1 MHSVSFSLPS
11 STDISDVP
19 TLVKRDPN
27 CRTVDD
33 GESYGE
39 TEGLRILDEFR
50 KLYETRIEK
59 IDQESIDDSDRVS
72 VSSSFVIVSLYLL
85 PILFV
90 LFIYSL

>member
-1 MHSVSFSLPS
+1 MDV
-11 STDISDVP
+11 SDVP
-19 TLVKRDPN
+19 TLVKRDPD
-27 CRTVDD
+27 CRTVD

-59 IDQESIDDSDRVS
+59 IDRESIGDSDRVS
-72 VSSSFVIVSLYLL
+72 VSNSFVISSHLL

-90 LFIYSL
+90 LFMYTL